1 MDIIGSQR
9 LFTFSEGSECVSAL
23 TCTAVRKHGARH
35 VGNFMDLAT
44 KVAELQF
51 RNRDF
56 FLMFRG
62 QRSDHRNRSGHT
74 SLQPSLMRAADSSL
88 TVTKGAIARRFSRL
102 VVAEK
107 ALVAEYSRR
116 AMLGRERLER
126 QRILRWAILQHYE
139 ICKTPLLDVTQSLR
153 IAASFASHN
162 AGELAHVMVLGIPR
176 VSGAVTASAEA
187 GLQVVCLAS
196 VCPPTA
202 VRPHIQEGYL
212 LGEYPEF
219 SSPEQQLFYSQAEMD
234 FGRRLIAKFC
244 FNPGEFWDPHG
255 NFPRV
260 AASALYPDASQDP
273 MGALAE
279 AVKSAI
285 APS

>member
-1 MDIIGSQR
+1 MEIIGSQR
-9 LFTFSEGSECVSAL
+9 ILTFSEGSDRINAL
-23 TCTAVRKHGARH
+23 SCGAIRKRGAHQVR
-35 VGNFMDLAT
+35 NFMDLAT

-62 QRSDHRNRSGHT
+62 QRGDYRNRSGRT
-74 SLQPSLMRAADSSL
+74 SLKSSLMRATDSAGMATES
-88 TVTKGAIARRFSRL
+88 TIERRFTKL
-102 VVAEK
+102 AAAEQ
-107 ALVAEYSRR
+107 ALVAEYRR
-116 AMLGRERLER
+116 QALLGRERLER
-126 QRILRWAILQHYE
+126 QRILRWSILQHYE

-162 AGELAHVMVLGIPR
+162 AGPQAYLMVLGIPR

-219 SSPEQQLFYSQAEMD
+219 SSAEQKLYHSHTEMD

-244 FNPGEFWDPHG
+244 FEPDRFWDKHG

-260 AASALYPDASQDP
+260 EEDALYPGASQDP
-273 MGALAE
+273 MCMLAE

-285 APS
+285 ADR